1 MKKVAVMLLVGGLML
16 TGCGATTESAQKDVA
31 VEESAPT
38 VEVNTDD
45 SDSVSE
51 AAIEDEPA
59 EEETEEQEYLTP
71 DEQFIKDH
79 TVEYENTVAEDNSS
93 VFFPEATN
101 LKSGKE
107 AFDNVMYWKRDK
119 DNLDF
124 TMKHIRYD
132 FLVTEEQEGGL
143 SASISN
149 MNSIG
154 AKLKSDFLKELNVPE
169 EDLII
174 KESVDEV
181 SGVPVFYCFIGEKPD
196 NEPVLDTSKFETI
209 EEFNAAVGEIGHIDR
224 FGSVIMAYPTLDD
237 ANNGVTVVELEN
249 VELSEC
255 LF

>member
-16 TGCGATTESAQKDVA
+16 TGCGATTESTQKDVA

-45 SDSVSE
+45 SASVSE

-93 VFFPEATN
+93 VYFPEATN

-107 AFDNVMYWKRDK
+107 ALDNVLYWKVDK

-132 FLVTEEQEGGL
+132 FLVTEEQEGGVP
-143 SASISN
+143 ASISN
-149 MNSIG
+149 LYSIG
-154 AKLKSDFLKELNVPE
+154 AKLKSDYIK
-169 EDLII
+169 DLG
-174 KESVDEV
+174 VDE
-181 SGVPVFYCFIGEKPD
+181 SD
-196 NEPVLDTSKFETI
+196 LTI
-209 EEFNAAVGEIGHIDR
+209 EENVTTIDGTPGYYCYIGVTPEEAVLNAEDFTSLDEVDEAIEAMGVVKRPGT
-224 FGSVIMAYPTLDD
+224 VILAYPTLDD
-237 ANNGVTVVELEN
+237 ANNGVTVVELKN
-249 VELSEC
+249 VDLSEC
-255 LF
+255 SF